1 MPQLSS
7 SPAYFSV
14 NPFKA
19 NHRRRKGEP
28 TVSLQFLVFQK

>member
-1 MPQLSS
+1 MPQLPS

-14 NPFKA
+14 NSFKA

-28 TVSLQFLVFQK
+28 LLAVQFLAFQK